1 MRLEGAVNFTIMSLG
16 FAKNVILYYVDI
28 ALIKAPEAT
37 ALLDKWI
44 SEIGTIPIM
53 NVKTSI

>member
-1 MRLEGAVNFTIMSLG
+1 MSLG